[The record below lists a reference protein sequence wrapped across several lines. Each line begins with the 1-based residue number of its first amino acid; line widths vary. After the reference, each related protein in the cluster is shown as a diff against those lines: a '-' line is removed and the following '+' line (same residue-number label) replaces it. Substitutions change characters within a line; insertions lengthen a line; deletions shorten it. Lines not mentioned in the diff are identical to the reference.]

1 MMPVFY
7 RKVLPVVHDDIAALV
22 VVSPIYRG
30 SSWLK
35 QARRFVR
42 AFGVREFLIEI
53 SWYGY
58 WKVRDLWAR
67 AWGRGSAYS
76 IKGLAKR
83 YGLPLLQPD
92 DINDPEFRA
101 TLRGLEPDLIVSVTC
116 PQIFRADLLRL
127 PPMGCVNVHSSL
139 LPDYRG
145 MLPTFWAMAGGERET
160 GVTVHYMSEGVDEG
174 GILAQKKVAITTED
188 TLHSLMRKC
197 KEAAADA
204 VVETIGRLKDRA
216 VVALPNRVEDGAYF
230 SFPSREDVA
239 RFRALGRRLR

>member
-7 RKVLPVVHDDIAALV
+7 RKILPVVHDDIAALV

-42 AFGVREFLIEI
+42 AFGVREFLLEI

-58 WKVRDLWAR
+58 RKVRDLWAR

-76 IKGLAKR
+76 IKGLAKQ
-83 YGLPLLQPD
+83 YGLPLLQPE
-92 DINDPEFRA
+92 DINDPEFAA
-101 TLRGLEPDLIVSVTC
+101 TLRRLEPDLIISVSC
-116 PQIFRADLLRL
+116 PQIFRKDLLRL
-127 PPMGCVNVHSSL
+127 PPLGCINVHSSL
-139 LPDYRG
+139 LPNYRG
-145 MLPTFWAMAGGERET
+145 MLPTFWAMAGAEDET
-160 GVTVHYMSEGVDEG
+160 GVTVHYMSEGVDG
-174 GILAQKKVAITTED
+174 GDILVQKKVPITTED

-204 VVETIGRLKDRA
+204 VVETIGRFKDRA
-216 VVALPNRVEDGAYF
+216 VVALPNRVEEGAYF
-230 SFPSREDVA
+230 SFPSRDDVA
-239 RFRALGRRLR
+239 RFRSLGRRLR